1 MNVGFGFEAGSRM
14 TGRALPLLT
23 MLLSMSLQ
31 SGCTIWQ
38 SARRTLRQEP
48 HEFSWEHDRG
58 TSKTLYLSW
67 ADTAWQEARGY
78 AAPENQSSYDYEW
91 GFREGFAEYCY
102 GGGNGEPP
110 GAPPRPYWHAF
121 KRMSPERN
129 TVDQWY
135 SGYRHGAKV
144 ARTGGYREQAI
155 LRSPLVNCN
164 CELPAAATT
173 TISEVSPVMSTPVT
187 APSVTVPTVVAPEVI
202 AAPQLNST
210 PPTKPAPASAP
221 PAPADKMPLKLDSP
235 AARPT
240 AVPPVKAPRNALPE
254 AAPQSSAPPIR
265 IIKPLD
271 LAPTSVPT
279 LAPAPA
285 KLTTPPAPTP
295 MHFPLELAT
304 ERSATKPAP
313 SATLTIPAETVLEAQ
328 RNAAPAAAPQG
339 WFVR

>member
-1 MNVGFGFEAGSRM
+1 MSR
-14 TGRALPLLT
+14 RALPLLA
-23 MLLSMSLQ
+23 MLLCTSLQ
-31 SGCTIWQ
+31 TGCTIWQ
-38 SARRTLRQEP
+38 STRRTLRQEP

-78 AAPENQSSYDYEW
+78 ATPENQSSYDYEW

-102 GGGNGEPP
+102 AGGNGEPP

-129 TVDQWY
+129 KVDQWY

-164 CELPAAATT
+164 CELPAAAATSTT
-173 TISEVSPVMSTPVT
+173 TINEVSPVMG
-187 APSVTVPTVVAPEVI
+187 APLVQPAVVAPEVI
-202 AAPQLNST
+202 AAPQINT
-210 PPTKPAPASAP
+210 APPTKPAPVVTP
-221 PAPADKMPLKLDSP
+221 PAPVEKAPLKLDS
-235 AARPT
+235 T
-240 AVPPVKAPRNALPE
+240 VVPPAVLPRSVPPA
-254 AAPQSSAPPIR
+254 AAPQSSAPR
-265 IIKPLD
+265 IKIIQPLE

-279 LAPAPA
+279 FAPAPA
-285 KLTTPPAPTP
+285 KIAAPPAPTP
-295 MHFPLELAT
+295 MFFPLELAT
-304 ERSATKPAP
+304 ERSAPKPAP
-313 SATLTIPAETVLEAQ
+313 YAVLPLVAPSKSAPTDTVLEAQ
-328 RNAAPAAAPQG
+328 RNAAPAGAPQG